1 MNDEEL
7 RRAYRELPKAAPP
20 GSHPEPEQLARI
32 ANAEGSEAERL
43 ALLEHVLRCPT
54 CGPELDLLR
63 AAGEGARAAHH
74 QMPATRWLALAAVA
88 ILVIGLGAL
97 ALRSRRITPDDD
109 VMRGR
114 AAAMSLIQPESGAT
128 LALPIQLTWHAV
140 DGAVSYRVELLSTT
154 GDLIGAWTTR
164 DTTIAVTDSARV
176 RTSSA
181 YDVWVRATLKDRTD
195 LSSPIVRFNV
205 KQ

>member
-20 GSHPEPEQLARI
+20 GPHPEPEQLARI
-32 ANAEGSEAERL
+32 ANGEGSEAERL
-43 ALLEHVLRCPT
+43 VLLEHVLRCPT

-63 AAGEGARAAHH
+63 AASEGARAAHR

-97 ALRSRRITPDDD
+97 TLRSRRIVPGDD

-114 AAAMSLIQPESGAT
+114 AAAMSLIRPESGAT

-164 DTTIAVTDSARV
+164 DTSLAIADSARV
-176 RTSSA
+176 RTGGA

-195 LSSPIVRFNV
+195 LSSPIVRVNV

>member
-7 RRAYRELPKAAPP
+7 RRAYRESSRAAPP
-20 GSHPEPEQLARI
+20 GPHPEPDELARI
-32 ANAEGSEAERL
+32 VNGEGSETERL
-43 ALLEHVLRCPT
+43 ALLEHAMRCPT

-63 AAGEGARAAHH
+63 AASEGARAGHR
-74 QMPATRWLALAAVA
+74 QMPSTRWLALAAVA

-97 ALRSRRITPDDD
+97 TLRSRRIVPTHD

-114 AAAMSLIQPESGAT
+114 AAAMSLIQPENGVT
-128 LALPIQLTWHAV
+128 LAFPIHLAWHAV
-140 DGAVSYRVELLSTT
+140 DGAVSYRVELLSTG

-164 DTTIAVTDSARV
+164 DTTLAISESTRV
-176 RTSSA
+176 NGSGP
-181 YDVWVRATLKDRTD
+181 YDAWVRATLRDRTD

-205 KQ
+205 KR

>member
-7 RRAYRELPKAAPP
+7 RRAYRQSSNATPP
-20 GSHPEPEQLARI
+20 GSHPEPEELARI
-32 ANAEGSEAERL
+32 VNGEGSESERL
-43 ALLEHVLRCPT
+43 VLLEHVLRCPT

-63 AAGEGARAAHH
+63 AASEGSRAAHR
-74 QMPATRWLALAAVA
+74 QMPAARWLALAAVA
-88 ILVIGLGAL
+88 ILVIGLGTF
-97 ALRSRRITPDDD
+97 ALRSRRMAPGDD

-114 AAAMSLIQPESGAT
+114 AAAMSLIAPKNGVTLPQPVR
-128 LALPIQLTWHAV
+128 LTWHAV
-140 DGAVSYRVELLSTT
+140 DGAVNYRVELLSTT

-164 DTTIAVTDSARV
+164 DTTLAIADSAHV
-176 RTSSA
+176 GTSGS

-205 KQ
+205 TQ